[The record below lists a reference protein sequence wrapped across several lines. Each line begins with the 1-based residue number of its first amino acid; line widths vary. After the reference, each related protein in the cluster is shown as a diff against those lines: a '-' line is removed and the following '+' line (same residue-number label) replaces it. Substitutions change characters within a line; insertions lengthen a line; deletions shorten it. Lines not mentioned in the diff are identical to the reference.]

1 MVNAGILREVIT
13 ILKLETTQD
22 SYGDIKQVYSPFM
35 TLRASI
41 KYAGGSKT
49 SENFEAFNT
58 KSIVFTTYVRPI
70 DESMRIG
77 WKGDTYI
84 INQMPMVNYD
94 WLEISAE
101 RLKD

>member
-22 SYGDIKQVYSPFM
+22 DYGDVKQVYSPFM
-35 TLRASI
+35 TLRASV
-41 KYAGGSKT
+41 KYAGGSK
-49 SENFEAFNT
+49 SVENFEAFNSQ
-58 KSIVFTTYVRPI
+58 SIVFTTYVRPI
-70 DESMRIG
+70 DESMRIL

-84 INQMPMVNYD
+84 VNQLPMVNYD